1 MTIPEVNQLS
11 PGQGLR
17 ILWSLRRGPAGLPE
31 ALQQARE
38 ALGDIF
44 RLRLGR
50 LDLVVV
56 AHPAGLRE
64 ALVEKRSAF
73 SWRVEGE
80 PIVRLL
86 RQGLLVLDGAAHA
99 YARRTM
105 ERSNLRRHFLPR
117 LAALTDSIER
127 LTHPWVSGHTYDMLG
142 EMRRIALVLFE
153 EVYFSHDPTPELPK
167 LWKPI
172 LALIKYIGPG
182 PWLLWG
188 AGEPPLQALKVIDEH
203 LYGLIRTRKNAAEPS
218 DDLLSHLLEA
228 YADESVIRDHLL
240 TMLIAGH
247 DTSTAALAWSLYEL
261 GRHPEWQERLRREV
275 QAYFG
280 EMRPTPEQVSQL
292 PLLDAFVREV
302 LRLYPPIHAG
312 NRRVVEPTDLLGYPL
327 APGQRVLLSYYL
339 AHTHPA
345 FWEEP
350 LAFRP
355 QRWIEGKKNESFAY
369 LPFSG
374 GPRMCIGASFAQVE
388 LRWVLSLLLQKYRF
402 FLREKRVYP
411 YMGATL
417 EPRPSLRMQV
427 ERL

>member
-1 MTIPEVNQLS
+1 MTIPGVEQLS
-11 PGQGLR
+11 PRQGLR
-17 ILWSLRRGPAGLPE
+17 ILWTLRRGPAGLPE
-31 ALQQARE
+31 ALLQARA

-56 AHPAGLRE
+56 GHPTALRE
-64 ALVEKRSAF
+64 ALVEKRAAF

-86 RQGLLVLDGAAHA
+86 RQGLLVQDGASHA

-105 ERSNLRRHFLPR
+105 ERSNRRRHFLPR
-117 LAALTDSIER
+117 LAALRNPIEK
-127 LTHPWVSGHTYDMLG
+127 LTHQWVSGRTYDMLV

-153 EVYFSHDPTPELPK
+153 AVYFSHDPTPELPK

-188 AGEPPLQALKVIDEH
+188 ASEPPPQALKVIDEH
-203 LYGLIRTRKNAAEPS
+203 LYSLIRARKKALNPP

-228 YADESVIRDHLL
+228 YSDAGIIRDHLL

-261 GRHPEWQERLRREV
+261 GCQPEWQEHLRSEI
-275 QAYFG
+275 QGYFG
-280 EMRPTPEQVSQL
+280 DTCPTPEAVLEL

-327 APGQRVLLSYYL
+327 PPGQRVLLSYYL

-355 QRWIEGKKNESFAY
+355 ERWMAGEKNESFAY
-369 LPFSG
+369 VPFSG
-374 GPRMCIGASFAQVE
+374 GPRMCIGAPFAQVE
-388 LRWVLSLLLQKYRF
+388 LRWVLSLLLRKYRF
-402 FLREKRVYP
+402 FLREKHVHP

-417 EPRPSLRMQV
+417 EPRPSLYMQI
-427 ERL
+427 ERV